1 MGAMSIYKG
10 YGIYLIPEGYEATK
24 RSADAEARV
33 ATSGSFT
40 GIREAID
47 DLVRVEIDEI
57 NEAIADAPEVLAD
70 APKPD

>member
-1 MGAMSIYKG
+1 MGVMSIYKG
-10 YGIYLIPEGYEATK
+10 YGIYLIPEGYEAT
-24 RSADAEARV
+24 RADERV

-57 NEAIADAPEVLAD
+57 NEALAD